1 MFESIT
7 MSVLAVCGGAFL
19 TFLTAIL
26 LPEPVVAKGARGG
39 LYAGLGEENEGTVTR
54 ARRANAPLPW
64 RAPRFVGFSRRRA
77 RSACPARAH

>member
-1 MFESIT
+1 MFESFT
-7 MSVLAVCGGAFL
+7 MSVLAVCAGACL

-26 LPEPVVAKGARGG
+26 LPEPVAAKGARGG
-39 LYAGLGEENEGTVTR
+39 LYAGLGEENDAPLTR

-77 RSACPARAH
+77 RSAGPARAH